1 MKRAFVSALYAW
13 LIGVLVIFTY
23 FYFIEKEAR
32 TKSYTPGQLG
42 EGLGYI
48 AAIVAVV
55 VIPVG
60 VAVVAPLLRTLLRKV
75 PKMNAF
81 AAGAAGTVI
90 SVVCLYLLA
99 TVYRACSH
107 KYGSAFFVP
116 NPLNEETR
124 VLATIAASI
133 GGVFAYQYTK
143 RYRRDHAA
151 ARSPESSET
160 PAA

>member
-13 LIGVLVIFTY
+13 FIGVLVIFTY

-32 TKSYTPGQLG
+32 TKSYTPGQLV

-60 VAVVAPLLRTLLRKV
+60 VTVVAPLLRNLLRKA
-75 PKMNAF
+75 PKLNAIGT
-81 AAGAAGTVI
+81 GAVGMGI
-90 SVVCLYLLA
+90 SLGCLYLLA
-99 TVYRACSH
+99 AAYRACSH

-133 GGVFAYQYTK
+133 GGVFSYQYAK

-151 ARSPESSET
+151 SVAAEPTET